1 MMSPMVFALSPLKQT
16 AEIEK
21 YCYDKCGKR
30 LSSYIRDDIFGNLKT
45 CNQKNCNFE
54 IGRREISKGVCLR
67 RLGIKNRQ
75 DIPKSLS
82 V

>member
-1 MMSPMVFALSPLKQT
+1 MISPIVFALSPLKQM

-21 YCYDKCGKR
+21 YCYNKCGQR

-45 CNQKNCNFE
+45 CNQKNCDFE

-67 RLGIKNRQ
+67 RLGVKYYNGVQ
-75 DIPKSLS
+75 NSE
-82 V
+82 